1 MDFATIIKKY
11 SFIVFL
17 FCYDLVLS
25 ALHIMGIWKQSL
37 RLFSFMKDTT
47 KRIKLE

>member
-1 MDFATIIKKY
+1 MDYATIIKKY

-25 ALHIMGIWKQSL
+25 ALHILGIWKQSL
-37 RLFSFMKDTT
+37 RLFSFMEDIT
-47 KRIKLE
+47 

>member
-25 ALHIMGIWKQSL
+25 ALHIMDIWKQSL

-47 KRIKLE
+47 